1 MDDDAERLRIL
12 EMIDSGKIT
21 AEEGL
26 LLLRA
31 LAESRAE
38 SEEDEF
44 PLDDSE
50 LADSFSADPI
60 RSGFDA
66 EPWSSQPLAMP
77 GPKTAAIPLTAPAFS
92 PVPAE
97 VPPASIPMPGGEPL
111 PLGSAAEPQATASP
125 ADFGS
130 RRSTASHTS
139 ADLPPAPSELPPS
152 AARWKRWWTIPLWIG
167 VAITVMGGLFMYS
180 AVQSSGGVS
189 FMFLCASVP
198 FAIGILLM
206 VVAFQSRT
214 APWLH
219 LRVQQKPGES
229 PQRIAISLPL
239 PVGVAAWGFRT
250 FGHKIPNTDGQDIGQ
265 MIEAVGRN
273 ATPENPLY
281 IQVDEGDDGE
291 KVEIYIG

>member
-1 MDDDAERLRIL
+1 MRLRIL

-31 LAESRAE
+31 LAESQAD
-38 SEEDEF
+38 SEEDEYS
-44 PLDDSE
+44 LDDSE
-50 LADSFSADPI
+50 LADSLSADPI

-66 EPWSSQPLAMP
+66 EPWSSQPPGMP
-77 GPKTAAIPLTAPAFS
+77 GPKAAAIPLTSPAP
-92 PVPAE
+92 PPMPAE
-97 VPPASIPMPGGEPL
+97 VPPPSIPPL
-111 PLGSAAEPQATASP
+111 PPIAPVETWAAASQTGFGSP
-125 ADFGS
+125 A
-130 RRSTASHTS
+130 STTSETS
-139 ADLPPAPSELPPS
+139 AESSPHVPSELPPS
-152 AARWKRWWTIPLWIG
+152 AARWKRWWTIPLWVG
-167 VAITVMGGLFMYS
+167 VAITVLGGLFMYS
-180 AVQSSGGVS
+180 AVQSAGGVS

-198 FAIGILLM
+198 FAIGLLLM
-206 VVAFQSRT
+206 VIAFQSRT

-219 LRVQQKPGES
+219 LRVQQRPGES

-239 PVGVAAWGFRT
+239 PVGLAAWGFRT
-250 FGHKIPNTDGQDIGQ
+250 FGHHIPNTDGQDIGQ
-265 MIEAVGRN
+265 VIEAVGRN